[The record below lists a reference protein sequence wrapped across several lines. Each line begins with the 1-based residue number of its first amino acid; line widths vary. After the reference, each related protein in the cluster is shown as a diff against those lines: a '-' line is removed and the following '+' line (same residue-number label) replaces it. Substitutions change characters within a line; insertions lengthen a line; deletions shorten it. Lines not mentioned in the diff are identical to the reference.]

1 MINSQSAHDVHTITK
16 ATNHV
21 ACCRSR
27 SIQKRVFYPLT
38 CLLLLV
44 MIMLANLADLSAQ
57 EQGCKYLG
65 QYMAPF
71 KPPIE
76 NWSTD
81 LAGPA
86 PGDVEVRMVGPQEC
100 RIITEQKITNAK
112 GTAYRHITMAVSGTV
127 FGYAPVNSTVL
138 PPLGTG
144 EEGEGQEHFFSD
156 HAFIWQARGIMGPF
170 IPGVG
175 HYKYTEATPSSLEI
189 LIPENPADWN
199 GSMWML
205 VHGGSR
211 FSPLEFQPRKPDQFN
226 RYTETSES
234 AGALIDM
241 GYAVIW
247 TRRDAATEVDK
258 LNDPRSDTAN
268 IAVLDNGMT
277 VGGTGKPGMAFNET
291 MGLMRDFTVISRKF
305 VEEQLGR
312 PAEGVFFRG
321 HSAGGAMGR
330 SIQVVRGMNTDHE
343 GNKLFDGFYL
353 DDSAG
358 GRGATAYFWEAVQMD
373 EHGSFRLKPSEKDAL
388 VFDEEQRK
396 FMSPVIEVIHA
407 KYAGG
412 RTSTV
417 PRIFERVPATYT
429 EYKRENARINIEKG
443 LGDLWKSYE
452 IAGVSHGDASTEA
465 SDYPDLAK
473 DMVDIGGVAIA
484 LQQALV
490 DWVLQGKQP
499 PPTRVDAFDVWEVD
513 KQAGPAIQ
521 LPDTAC
527 PRGEFHTYMNRPDGT
542 SVGSSP
548 ALFVP
553 YLTELRPQIN
563 EDQTRPPGFKDEWLE
578 PLNRDGYLIDME
590 GSGHRMTRPTIQQI
604 WHIRYREGKK
614 TGVLKPYQKL
624 TREVYTTCVTDVV
637 NQLHADGLLTKEAQQ
652 WYIEK
657 SKSDEIG
664 EY

>member
-1 MINSQSAHDVHTITK
+1 MQAFLKIHFSYTIT
-16 ATNHV
+16 
-21 ACCRSR
+21 
-27 SIQKRVFYPLT
+27 Y
-38 CLLLLV
+38 LLLAGL
-44 MIMLANLADLSAQ
+44 LCLTLTTNSLAQ
-57 EQGCKYLG
+57 ENCKYLG

-71 KPPIE
+71 MPPIE
-76 NWSTD
+76 NWATD
-81 LAGPA
+81 IAGPA
-86 PGDVEVRMVGPQEC
+86 PGDVEQRMVGPQEC
-100 RIITEQKITNAK
+100 RVIAEKALTNAEGVK
-112 GTAYRHITMAVSGTV
+112 YRQITLAVSGTV
-127 FGYAPVNSTVL
+127 FGYAPFNSVVM

-175 HYKYTEATPSSLEI
+175 HYQYTAETPSSMEI
-189 LIPENPADWN
+189 LVPEDPADWN
-199 GSMWML
+199 GSMWVL

-211 FSPLEFQPRKPDQFN
+211 FSPLEFHPRKPGQFN

-234 AGALIDM
+234 AGALMDM
-241 GYAVIW
+241 GFAVVW

-258 LNDPRSDTAN
+258 LNDPGSDTAN
-268 IAVLDNGMT
+268 YAVLDNGMT

-291 MGLMRDFTVISRKF
+291 MGLLRDFTVISRNYI
-305 VEEQLGR
+305 EEQLGKR
-312 PAEGVFFRG
+312 PVALFFRG

-330 SIQVVRGMNTDHE
+330 SLQVVRGMNSDHT
-343 GNKLFDGFYL
+343 GKKLFDGFYL

-358 GRGATAYFWEAVQMD
+358 GRGATAYYWQATQVD
-373 EHGSFRLKPSEKDAL
+373 EHGTFRLQPSDTDAL
-388 VFDEEQRK
+388 SFDVDQRR
-396 FMSPVIEVIHA
+396 FMSPVIEIIHA

-452 IAGVSHGDASTEA
+452 IAGVSHADASSEA
-465 SDYPDLAK
+465 SRYPDLAK

-484 LQQALV
+484 LEQALV
-490 DWVLQGKQP
+490 DWVLKDKKP
-499 PPTRVDAFDVWEVD
+499 PATRVDAFDVWEVD
-513 KQAGPAIQ
+513 PQAGPAIQ
-521 LPDTAC
+521 LPETAC

-563 EDQTRPPGFKDEWLE
+563 EDQPRPPGFKDEWLE
-578 PLNRDGYLIDME
+578 PLNRKGYLVDME

-614 TGVLKPYQKL
+614 TGVLKPYEKL
-624 TREVYTTCVTDVV
+624 TREIYTACVSDVV
-637 NQLHADGLLTKEAQQ
+637 TNLHADGLLTSEARD
-652 WYIEK
+652 WYVEK
-657 SKSDEIG
+657 ARTDEIG
-664 EY
+664 VD